1 MSNVINHEDIEYDHN
16 LEQYFLITKDDE
28 SVKEFLKNNIKEDS
42 ILETIYCDVFL
53 NSQSMY

>member
-16 LEQYFLITKDDE
+16 LKQYFLITKDDE

-42 ILETIYCDVFL
+42 IMETIYCDVFL
-53 NSQSMY
+53 NIQSMY